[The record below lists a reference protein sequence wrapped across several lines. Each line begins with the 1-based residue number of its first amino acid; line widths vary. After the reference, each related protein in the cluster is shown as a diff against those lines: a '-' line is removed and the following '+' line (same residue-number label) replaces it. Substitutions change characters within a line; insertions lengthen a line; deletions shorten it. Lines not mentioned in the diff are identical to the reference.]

1 MSVEKFIANR
11 ISGSD
16 QNKGNIS
23 KPIVKIGIIGISVGV
38 CVMLLTVSI
47 VLGFKKEIVNKI
59 TGLTT
64 HVTIS
69 NINRNA
75 SNEPEPISISK
86 DSLEMIKKFPFI
98 QYIQSTA
105 FKNGLLKTD
114 KENEGILLKGV
125 GKEYDFDFIKDH
137 LVEGRVLG
145 FEVAESGGEI
155 MISEILAT
163 KMDLHLNEKIQVYFI
178 SQHEVYDSL
187 QKESYV
193 KAETRSRKFK
203 ICGIFKTD
211 FSDFDKQLSIVDLK
225 QIQRLNFW
233 DSTKVGAYE
242 LTVKDFDKVDKN
254 AVEVQDLLGYNYK
267 VSSVKEIYSN
277 IFVWLDKLDINGI
290 IVVVLMILVATIN
303 MITALLILILE
314 RANMVGLVKAF
325 GLSNAGVRRIF
336 LWISYKLI
344 GRGMLWGNIAGIG
357 LCLLQYYFRIVPLD
371 GETYYVDYVAI
382 DINWWYFL
390 LLNLGTFIVCALML
404 FLPTLILTKITPIK
418 TLKFD

>member
-1 MSVEKFIANR
+1 
-11 ISGSD
+11 
-16 QNKGNIS
+16 
-23 KPIVKIGIIGISVGV
+23 
-38 CVMLLTVSI
+38 MLLTVSI

-64 HVTIS
+64 HIS
-69 NINRNA
+69 ISSINRNA
-75 SNEPEPISISK
+75 SNEPEPITISH
-86 DSLEMIKKFPFI
+86 DSLEMIRSFPFI
-98 QYIQSTA
+98 QHLQSTA

-125 GKEYDFDFIKDH
+125 GRDYNFDFMKDH
-137 LVEGRVLG
+137 LVEGKILDFSEG
-145 FEVAESGGEI
+145 ESGGSI
-155 MISEILAT
+155 MISQILAK
-163 KMDLHLNEKIQVYFI
+163 KMDLSLNEKIQVYFI

-187 QKESYV
+187 QKVSYV
-193 KAETRSRKFK
+193 KAETLSRKFK

-211 FSDFDKQLSIVDLK
+211 FSDFDKQLSLVDLRK
-225 QIQRLNFW
+225 IQRLNFW
-233 DSTKVGAYE
+233 DSTRVGAYE
-242 LTVKDFDKVDKN
+242 IMVTDF
-254 AVEVQDLLGYNYK
+254 AQVEENTEEMQNFIGYTYK
-267 VSSVKEIYSN
+267 VTSVKEIYSN

-325 GLSNAGVRRIF
+325 GLTNVGVRRIF

-357 LCLLQYYFRIVPLD
+357 LCLLQYYFRIVGLD
-371 GETYYVDYVAI
+371 GDTYYVDFVAI
-382 DINWWYFL
+382 EINWWYFF
-390 LLNLGTFIVCALML
+390 LLNMGTFIVCALML